1 MIKRILCFGDSN
13 TWGFIPAGGLQRYPE
28 NVRWTGL
35 LQDKLADRAKVID
48 FGLCGCESGGWS
60 MHKPFNTDAQS
71 LFPSVL
77 LASMPV
83 DIVFIMLGT
92 NDIKSRNE
100 WKSGDTARNL
110 QKLIYAVR
118 QMSPSADIIL
128 AAPAYL
134 DERIVSDPDYSMQ
147 AVSDSH
153 LCAEEI
159 RTLAETEHLHFF
171 DSNDYV
177 HELGADG
184 CHWTAE
190 SHAAFAEKLAA
201 FLCDSGLV

>member
-13 TWGFIPAGGLQRYPE
+13 TWGFIPAGRLQRYPE
-28 NVRWTGL
+28 DVRWTGL
-35 LQDKLADRAKVID
+35 LQDKLADRAKVIE
-48 FGLCGCESGGWS
+48 FGLCGCESGGRNI
-60 MHKPFNTDAQS
+60 HKPFNTDAQS

-77 LASMPV
+77 LAAMPV

-92 NDIKSRNE
+92 NDIKQHND
-100 WKSGDTARNL
+100 WQSGDTAHNL
-110 QKLIYAVR
+110 QKLIFASR
-118 QMSPSADIIL
+118 QMSPSAEIIL
-128 AAPAYL
+128 AAPVCL

-147 AVSDSH
+147 AVYDSH

-159 RTLAETEHLHFF
+159 RTLAEAEHLRFF
-171 DSNDYV
+171 DSNECV

-184 CHWTAE
+184 CHWTTE